1 LALEVEVEVEV
12 GNGGC
17 EKHWLVLVI
26 HDLKIYWT
34 EFGPAKAN
42 SPLVIHSDGVEAT
55 PFLLFDQR
63 LKAVAGRNLEVIKN
77 SSGIQL

>member
-1 LALEVEVEVEV
+1 
-12 GNGGC
+12 
-17 EKHWLVLVI
+17 
-26 HDLKIYWT
+26 
-34 EFGPAKAN
+34 
-42 SPLVIHSDGVEAT
+42 VEAT